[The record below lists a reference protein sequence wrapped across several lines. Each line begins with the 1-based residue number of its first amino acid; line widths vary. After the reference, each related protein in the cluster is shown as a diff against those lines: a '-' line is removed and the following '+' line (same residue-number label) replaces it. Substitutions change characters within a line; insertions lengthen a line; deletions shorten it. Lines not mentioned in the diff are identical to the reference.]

1 MKKFILPA
9 ALILMVLMECSAF
22 AAPKRIA
29 LMLEGADTASASGF
43 NWLCLEGMRNAQ
55 VRFGNKKISTRYYNA
70 LDDKNKLLPLLKEAA
85 ASSDLVI
92 ITSVAYIKY
101 LSLIHICKEIEK
113 RSCMPFGGPV
123 TVMLEGRHFA
133 VSHSIAEHIEIESA
147 GSRQIRGEREK

>member
-70 LDDKNKLLPLLKEAA
+70 LDDKNKLLPMLKEAA

-101 LSLIHICKEIEK
+101 LSLIHI
-113 RSCMPFGGPV
+113 
-123 TVMLEGRHFA
+123 
-133 VSHSIAEHIEIESA
+133 
-147 GSRQIRGEREK
+147 

>member
-70 LDDKNKLLPLLKEAA
+70 LDDKRGRRFVRPGHHHLGRLYQIPAGGAEG
-85 ASSDLVI
+85 I
-92 ITSVAYIKY
+92 
-101 LSLIHICKEIEK
+101 SLMFVPH
-113 RSCMPFGGPV
+113 
-123 TVMLEGRHFA
+123 L
-133 VSHSIAEHIEIESA
+133 
-147 GSRQIRGEREK
+147 